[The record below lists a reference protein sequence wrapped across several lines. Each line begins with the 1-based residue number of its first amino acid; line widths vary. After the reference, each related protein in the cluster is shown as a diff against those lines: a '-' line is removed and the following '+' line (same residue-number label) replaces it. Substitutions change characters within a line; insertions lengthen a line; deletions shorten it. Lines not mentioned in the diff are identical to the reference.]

1 MSLFTRSLRLHTG
14 KAPTQ
19 EGGPAPDGPPE
30 RTPGG
35 TATDNPDKGETKN
48 ESDAHKTEASEADTD
63 KAEASEAQACEAD
76 TDKAEAN
83 GAGTGEAH
91 TNGDGPN
98 EAVAGGGW
106 REEHPAAVQA
116 IAQVTTVC
124 AAALVL
130 LALLLPN
137 DLARLTPGAFVRI
150 PVEGL
155 LGAALLLMLAPKAR
169 RVVAV
174 VVGAGLGL
182 LTILKF
188 LDMGFYS
195 VLDRPFDLVLDWI
208 LFDDAQAFLRD
219 SVGPAGAIGAVIGAV
234 VLALALLVLT
244 ALAIVRLSSL
254 MVRHRVRATRITLVL
269 GTAWITCAA
278 FGVQIADVRIA
289 SRSNIQL
296 MENRAHQVRA
306 GLRDERVFAKE
317 AAADAFDD
325 TPADQLLT
333 GLRGKDVL
341 ITFIE
346 SYGRS
351 AVEDP
356 GMAPQV
362 DAVLADGTERLRKA
376 GYSSRS
382 AWLTSP
388 VAGAGSW
395 LAHST
400 FLSGLWIKNQ
410 QRYRNL
416 TSTDRMTLTS
426 AFRRTKA
433 WRTVGIVP
441 GVTRAWPEGKF
452 FGLDHIYDSRQL
464 GYKGPK
470 FSWSP
475 VPDQFSLS
483 AFERLEHGEPG
494 RKPMMA
500 EIILTS
506 SHGPWAPLP
515 KMLGWDELGDGT
527 VYDPIEKAG
536 KDPKEVWQDVP
547 QLRTEYR
554 RSIEY
559 SLNNLISYV
568 EKYGT
573 KDTVLVFLGDHQP
586 SPRVTGEA
594 AGRDVPV
601 TIVAHDKDVLDRI
614 SGWGWEDGLK
624 PGRKAPVW
632 RMDTFRDRFLTAY
645 GPQPR
650 SAPSASPSKR

>member
-14 KAPTQ
+14 KAPTE

-48 ESDAHKTEASEADTD
+48 ESDAHKAEASEAEASE
-63 KAEASEAQACEAD
+63 AEASEAQANEAG

-83 GAGTGEAH
+83 GAETGEAR
-91 TNGDGPN
+91 TYGDGPN

-106 REEHPAAVQA
+106 REEHPAAAQA
-116 IAQVTTVC
+116 VARVTTVC
-124 AAALVL
+124 AAVLVL

-174 VVGAGLGL
+174 AVGAGLGL

-219 SVGPAGAIGAVIGAV
+219 SVGPAGAIGAVIGAA

-278 FGVQIADVRIA
+278 LGVQIADVRVA

-317 AAADAFDD
+317 AAVDAFDD